1 MKLGRAFLTAFN
13 VLARLFGSLAILA
26 GIVFLVSAYAIKE
39 NRSLD
44 VVLGLFALAMGIAVF
59 FSGQTDRRGTTF
71 SNETP
76 DGASRSQVVRKRTM
90 TTDR

>member
-59 FSGQTDRRGTTF
+59 LAKPIDAEQLSRMRRRMGRPGPRSSESGQ
-71 SNETP
+71 
-76 DGASRSQVVRKRTM
+76 
-90 TTDR
+90 